1 MGRNKIKIESIKNER
16 NRMVTFIKRKKGLF
30 KKAMELAL
38 LCDVK
43 VFVAVFSKEQQ
54 LSIVSTSD
62 KPHLFIDKYLHKPI
76 QINEFYSI
84 KDYPSLF
91 HSRGCSNIN
100 FNNTNTFS
108 DENIYINN
116 DDTSFK
122 VKDDLNTTLDIQMD
136 EYQYKESPF
145 PNTTDANDNITSNL
159 NTIQSQL
166 LNQNNALNSLLNY
179 NLCSLTNYSL
189 LYPLYFNN
197 LSAISPYLYL
207 KLQQYFL
214 ALQLKEASSQIE
226 NNFLNNKRTR
236 TQINLNSSNNNSLF
250 INNQNEQNEHLYN
263 IESNLSNSQNNFK

>member
-1 MGRNKIKIESIKNER
+1 MKSKLFMILLIFIFLIINLYTAFLTFLDFLAER
-16 NRMVTFIKRKKGLF
+16 KTIIVHNQNDYIVQDATDQFKDYDHVKKVYI
-30 KKAMELAL
+30 AL
-38 LCDVK
+38 DATK
-43 VFVAVFSKEQQ
+43 S
-54 LSIVSTSD
+54 
-62 KPHLFIDKYLHKPI
+62 Y
-76 QINEFYSI
+76 QIEFYSI

-136 EYQYKESPF
+136 EYKYKESPF
-145 PNTTDANDNITSNL
+145 PNTTDVNDNIPSNL
-159 NTIQSQL
+159 NAIQSQL

-250 INNQNEQNEHLYN
+250 INNQNEQNEHLDN

>member
-91 HSRGCSNIN
+91 HSRGCNNIN

-136 EYQYKESPF
+136 EYKYKESPF
-145 PNTTDANDNITSNL
+145 PNTTDVNDNIPSNL
-159 NTIQSQL
+159 NAIQSQL
-166 LNQNNALNSLLNY
+166 LNQNNALKTLLNY
-179 NLCSLTNYSL
+179 NLSSFTNLSL
-189 LYPLYFNN
+189 LYPLYLNN
-197 LSAISPYLYL
+197 LSTISPYLYL
-207 KLQQYFL
+207 QLQQYFL
-214 ALQLKEASSQIE
+214 ALQLKEDSTQIE

-236 TQINLNSSNNNSLF
+236 TQINPNSSNNNSLF
-250 INNQNEQNEHLYN
+250 INNQNEQNEHLDN

>member
-179 NLCSLTNYSL
+179 NLCSLTNYYL